1 MKTLQQLREAV
12 ANKTAQVLT
21 VDLANELKGRKIATI
36 YFGYRGQD
44 GIDNFIVGEVKSE
57 YQQAETITEG
67 FEKEGNQARRWDAVM
82 SPSQLNKYKSTMLIV
97 TAEGRNTFIR
107 AHEENH
113 GAFTCSDTD
122 RFVYFVEVE

>member
-82 SPSQLNKYKSTMLIV
+82 STSQLNKYKSTMLIL